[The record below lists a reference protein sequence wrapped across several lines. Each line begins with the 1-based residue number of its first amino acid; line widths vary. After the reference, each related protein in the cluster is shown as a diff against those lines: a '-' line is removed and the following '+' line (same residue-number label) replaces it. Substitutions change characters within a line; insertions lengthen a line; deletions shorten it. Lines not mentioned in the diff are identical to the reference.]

1 MNPLMYH
8 LYVGQSNLS
17 RVMAEDALVAE
28 LRCPVAYGR
37 AENTAKKRS
46 LFSRKI
52 DLNKAQRN
60 NDSRRSA
67 NIRISECT
75 A

>member
-8 LYVGQSNLS
+8 LYVSEPNLS
-17 RVMAEDALVAE
+17 RVMAEDAGAAE

-37 AENTAKKRS
+37 AENTVKKRS

-52 DLNKAQRN
+52 DLNKFQR
-60 NDSRRSA
+60 DDRSRRSA
-67 NIRISECT
+67 GIRVSECT